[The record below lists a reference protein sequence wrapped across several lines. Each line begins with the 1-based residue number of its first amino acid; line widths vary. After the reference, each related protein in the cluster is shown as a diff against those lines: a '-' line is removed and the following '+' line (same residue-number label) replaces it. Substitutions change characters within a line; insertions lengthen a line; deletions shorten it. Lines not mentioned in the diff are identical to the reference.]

1 MNTNTESDYESE
13 IERDID
19 DIDMDEVMG
28 CSCGQIVSIY
38 NEYGLFSGTCP
49 KCGETWGNPTFELP
63 QDCFNIVKDYM
74 GIVSVPTPIWNAML
88 NQPIKHLYCIDELG
102 YEFQGETPKE
112 IQQELDRPACIAS
125 REKGLHYWKPFPKG
139 TDLRKVSKKEKITRY
154 IVGLITNNIER
165 LQYDPLPNAEYLQKL
180 RKSYIQQTKEQSHLW
195 GDYCNEVTDFSMYM
209 FRELI
214 RCELEYVYIRLCKF
228 NYCPNTTTNSRIKM
242 QKQKKVNDNS
252 WVNDFNVNEE
262 VVVYHDGIYRKAIV
276 KKNNK
281 ASVSVLLA
289 MYREEDDLNAIK
301 NQTYGY
307 NKLIWG
313 GWCLKTIPIKSRS
326 RLYKK
331 GDGWKYDENI
341 IEGSRRV
348 DYGN

>member
-1 MNTNTESDYESE
+1 MLFSNISKNDFMLFMCCQEKKMKCFFNNYPKQNFAPIQQQTRIKMNTNTESDYESD
-13 IERDID
+13 IGFPQRDID

-28 CSCGQIVSIY
+28 CSCGEILSIY

-49 KCGETWGNPTFELP
+49 KCGETWGNPTFKLP

-74 GIVSVPTPIWNAML
+74 GIVSVPNPIRFDQDILIEQL
-88 NQPIKHLYCIDELG
+88 NKCGIDKLCLIYGNEFKRRMTNMKCSSIPLEKRKNTIIGAILKQFLLIEENVKDSVYRCI
-102 YEFQGETPKE
+102 
-112 IQQELDRPACIAS
+112 LDKYFAP
-125 REKGLHYWKPFPKG
+125 
-139 TDLRKVSKKEKITRY
+139 
-154 IVGLITNNIER
+154 
-165 LQYDPLPNAEYLQKL
+165 
-180 RKSYIQQTKEQSHLW
+180 
-195 GDYCNEVTDFSMYM
+195 
-209 FRELI
+209 
-214 RCELEYVYIRLCKF
+214 
-228 NYCPNTTTNSRIKM
+228 
-242 QKQKKVNDNS
+242 KQKKVKDNS

-262 VVVYHDGIYRKAIV
+262 VIVYHDENNYRSIFRKAIV
-276 KKNNK
+276 KKINK

-326 RLYKK
+326 RLHKK
-331 GDGWKYDENI
+331 GDEKYNSYI
-341 IEGSRRV
+341 NEGQRWV